1 VQFRPFSEYSKAY
14 SMVDIQR
21 EEGILEL
28 RLHSGDGP
36 LSWGQETQ
44 GQLVNLYTEIA
55 LDPDNELVI
64 LTGTGDA
71 FVNAWEPT
79 RVEPDEGKYRRRVEE
94 RGSSEHLPKRLIS
107 SLLEIEVP
115 MIAAVNGPVAL
126 HAEQAFLCDIVLAAE
141 TATFRDAAHF
151 PAGLIP
157 GDGIFV
163 AYSESVGLNRARY
176 LMLTGLALSAQRAY
190 EWGLVNEVLP
200 LALLMPRARELAKM
214 IQEQPPLVRRHT
226 RQLLIHNLRKRM
238 VDEVSYGVA
247 IEHLAATE
255 SYPQGLAPL
264 DSRVS

>member
-1 VQFRPFSEYSKAY
+1 MQFRPFSEYSTAY
-14 SMVDIQR
+14 SMVDIHR

-79 RVEPDEGKYRRRVEE
+79 P
-94 RGSSEHLPKRLIS
+94 SSRTRESTDVGWRSAGARSTCQSNS
-107 SLLEIEVP
+107 SRLLEIEVP

-214 IQEQPPLVRRHT
+214 I
-226 RQLLIHNLRKRM
+226 
-238 VDEVSYGVA
+238 
-247 IEHLAATE
+247 
-255 SYPQGLAPL
+255 
-264 DSRVS
+264 

>member
-1 VQFRPFSEYSKAY
+1 
-14 SMVDIQR
+14 MVDIQR

-55 LDPDNELVI
+55 LDADNELII

-79 RVEPDEGKYRRRVEE
+79 RVEPEDGKYRRRVEE

-190 EWGLVNEVLP
+190 DWGLVNEVLP
-200 LALLMPRARELAKM
+200 AAMLMPRARELAKM

-255 SYPQGLAPL
+255 SYPRGLAPP